1 MTAPVYGVIGW
12 PISHSLSPAI
22 HRAGFASVGLDAASA
37 AFPVRPED
45 LGAAIAGIRALGI
58 SGVSVTAPHKV
69 AVRAHLDA
77 VAATADEVGAVNTI
91 ARDGDR
97 LVGHNTDRAGFR
109 RFLEDAGV
117 GVEGVTALVLGAGGA
132 ARACALALRDL
143 GVGGLTI
150 AARDPA
156 AAAAVPVEADIL
168 RFDEA
173 AGLRADLVVNA
184 TPLGWG
190 GEEISLGP
198 WRRVIDLVYRSTPL
212 LEAARDAGAEV
223 HDGLGM
229 LVAQAASAVEIWTG
243 SSPDV
248 RAMAAAAREA

>member
-1 MTAPVYGVIGW
+1 MTTPVYGVIGW
-12 PISHSLSPAI
+12 PIAHSLSPAI
-22 HRAGFASVGLDAASA
+22 HRAAFASLGLDAASA
-37 AFPVRPED
+37 AFPVRLED

-117 GVEGVTALVLGAGGA
+117 GVQGVTALVLGAGGA

-143 GVGGLTI
+143 GVGRLTI

-156 AAAAVPVEADIL
+156 AAAVPVEADIV

-190 GEEISLGP
+190 GEEIALGP